1 MRKRL
6 YYLLSDIPS
15 TREIV
20 NELLLARID
29 EPHIHV
35 LAKDLSAMGDLP
47 KASIMQ
53 TSDIVHSIE
62 TGLVIGGL
70 TGLVVSLIATV
81 SLELG
86 SNAVGVL
93 ILSCTLLGSLL
104 GIWTSSMV
112 GGDVKN
118 SRLKSFESAIA
129 DGKVLLMVDVPK
141 QRVGDI
147 SSKIE
152 SHKQAHNEGL
162 EPSIPAFP

>member
-35 LAKDLSAMGDLP
+35 LAKDNTSMDDLP
-47 KASIMQ
+47 KASFMQ
-53 TSDIVHSIE
+53 TSDIVHGIE
-62 TGLVIGGL
+62 SGLVIGGL
-70 TGLVVSLIATV
+70 TGLVVSLIATL

-86 SNAVGVL
+86 SMVGVV

-112 GGDVKN
+112 GSNVRN
-118 SRLKSFESAIA
+118 SRLRGFESAIE
-129 DGKVLLMVDVPK
+129 DGKVLLMVDVPQ
-141 QRVGDI
+141 QRVEDI

-152 SHKQAHNEGL
+152 SHKQAHNEGS

>member
-20 NELLLARID
+20 NELLLARVG
-29 EPHIHV
+29 EPQIHV
-35 LAKDLSAMGDLP
+35 LAKDHDLMGDLP
-47 KASIMQ
+47 KATIMQ

-70 TGLVVSLIATV
+70 TGLVAGLVATV
-81 SLELG
+81 ALELG
-86 SNAVGVL
+86 GMVGVV
-93 ILSCTLLGSLL
+93 ILCCTLLGSLL

-112 GGDVKN
+112 GGDVRN
-118 SRLKSFESAIA
+118 SRLKSFESDID
-129 DGKVLLMVDVPK
+129 DGKVLLMVDVPQ
-141 QRVGDI
+141 QRVEDI
-147 SSKIE
+147 SRKIE
-152 SHKQAHNEGL
+152 SHRQADNKGS

>member
-6 YYLLSDIPS
+6 YYLLSDVPT
-15 TREIV
+15 TRKIV
-20 NELLLARID
+20 DELLLARID
-29 EPHIHV
+29 ESRIHV
-35 LAKDLSAMGDLP
+35 LAKDNNSMEGLP
-47 KASIMQ
+47 AASLMQ
-53 TSDIVHSIE
+53 SSDIVHGIE

-86 SNAVGVL
+86 SMVGVV

-112 GGDVKN
+112 GSDLRN
-118 SRLKSFESAIA
+118 SRLKSFEGAIE
-129 DGKVLLMVDVPK
+129 DGKVLLMVDVPQ
-141 QRVGDI
+141 QRIEDI
-147 SSKIE
+147 SNKIE
-152 SHKQAHNEGL
+152 SHKQAHKEGL

>member
-6 YYLLSDIPS
+6 YYMLPDIPS
-15 TREIV
+15 AREIV

-35 LAKDLSAMGDLP
+35 LAKDSESLGDLP

-62 TGLVIGGL
+62 AGLINGGL
-70 TGLVVSLIATV
+70 TGLVVGLIATV
-81 SLELG
+81 SLQLV
-86 SNAVGVL
+86 SMVGVV

-104 GIWTSSMV
+104 GIWTSSMI
-112 GGDVKN
+112 GSDVRN
-118 SRLKSFESAIA
+118 SRLRGFENAIE
-129 DGKVLLMVDVPK
+129 DGKVLLMVDVPQ
-141 QRVGDI
+141 QRVVDI

-152 SHKQAHNEGL
+152 SHKQAHNEGT

>member
-35 LAKDLSAMGDLP
+35 LAKDNTSMADLP
-47 KASIMQ
+47 KATFMQ
-53 TSDIVHSIE
+53 TSDIVHGIE

-70 TGLVVSLIATV
+70 TGLVVSLIATL

-86 SNAVGVL
+86 SMVGVV

-112 GGDVKN
+112 GSNVRN
-118 SRLKSFESAIA
+118 SRLRGFESAIE
-129 DGKVLLMVDVPK
+129 DGKVLLMVDVPQ
-141 QRVGDI
+141 QRVEDI

-152 SHKQAHNEGL
+152 SHEQAHKEGS